1 MQSYNPITRVASGNN
16 KTPATCPS
24 ERLLLYYGP
33 ALPRIG
39 VAAIRDPMPAD
50 LSIVIVSWNCRDEL
64 AACLASIAPERHGL
78 ALETVVVDNASGDS
92 TAEMVRS
99 AFPGVGL
106 IANEVNRGF
115 AAANNQGIA
124 ATSGRNVLLLNPDT
138 MVHEG
143 ALASLAG
150 TLDGDGTIGACGP
163 QLLNADGT
171 IQTSVRRFPT
181 FAALLYQYTPAR
193 MLGLGKRAYR
203 DYKSRDFSFREAADV
218 DSLMGAALCVPRGVL
233 DRVHHLDERFFV
245 YFEEVDLCRRIR
257 DAGYRNR
264 FVPEAVITH
273 LGGVSAAGQSAASLF
288 LCRSMFRYM
297 KKHSRPAALAFG
309 LPALWLGM
317 MLREAFQ
324 LVSNSIAAAALAAGG
339 RAERAGRRWHR
350 VRSAGRFLC
359 WDAWR
364 VLLGV

>member
-1 MQSYNPITRVASGNN
+1 
-16 KTPATCPS
+16 
-24 ERLLLYYGP
+24 
-33 ALPRIG
+33 
-39 VAAIRDPMPAD
+39 MPAD
-50 LSIVIVSWNCRDEL
+50 LSMVIVSWNCRDEL
-64 AACLASIAPERHGL
+64 AACLASIAPERHGVT
-78 ALETVVVDNASGDS
+78 LETVVVDNASRDGA
-92 TAEMVRS
+92 AEMIRQK
-99 AFPGVGL
+99 FPGVAL

-138 MVHEG
+138 LVHDG
-143 ALASLAG
+143 ALETLVR
-150 TLDGDGTIGACGP
+150 TLDDDAAIGACGP
-163 QLLNADGT
+163 QLLNANGS

-193 MLGLGKRAYR
+193 MLGLGKHAYR
-203 DYKSRDFSFREAADV
+203 CYKSRDFSFREAADV
-218 DSLMGAALCVPRGVL
+218 DSLMGAALCVPRRVL
-233 DRVHHLDERFFV
+233 DQVHRLDERFFV

-264 FVPEAVITH
+264 FVPAAVITH

-297 KKHSRPAALAFG
+297 KKHNRPATLALG

-317 MLREAFQ
+317 MVREIFQ
-324 LVSNSIAAAALAAGG
+324 LVGNSAAAAALALACRG
-339 RAERAGRRWHR
+339 RMDRSVRRWRR
-350 VRSAGRFLC
+350 VRSAARFLC
-359 WDAWR
+359 CDAWR